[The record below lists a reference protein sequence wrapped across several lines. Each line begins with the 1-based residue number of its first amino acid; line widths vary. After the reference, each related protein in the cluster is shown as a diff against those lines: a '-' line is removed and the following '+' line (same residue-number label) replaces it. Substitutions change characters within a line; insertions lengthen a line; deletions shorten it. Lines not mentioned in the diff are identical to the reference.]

1 MNNVDAATVG
11 ERITSFLREK
21 FPMARKRNLKPTD
34 KLLESGILDSLGVLD
49 LVAFLEQEF
58 HLVVAD
64 EELLPENFQT
74 VETLIAF
81 VQNKQNGKSEHMA

>member
-1 MNNVDAATVG
+1 MMDAATLG
-11 ERITSFLREK
+11 DRIGGFLREH

-49 LVAFLEQEF
+49 LVAFLEEEF
-58 HLVVAD
+58 QVVVSD

-74 VETLIAF
+74 IENLIAF
-81 VQNKQNGKSEHMA
+81 VRSKQNGEPGHIV